1 MKATRIA
8 MRARPMIVSMTS
20 PTIFPADK
28 SELAPVTADALA
40 GWRKHNGFMGGQ
52 GRGRNQ
58 IWIRK
63 GGKMVVLG
71 KVAVGYII
79 GLSSG

>member
-1 MKATRIA
+1 
-8 MRARPMIVSMTS
+8 MIVSMAS

-40 GWRKHNGFMGGQ
+40 GWRKHNGLSAMGEQ
-52 GRGRNQ
+52 GGGRNQ